1 LEQEEIH
8 RQHINLVLDEAHGI
22 KKWGGTFQSDYLQ
35 IWAHSISSSENDSTK
50 LMNDEGVK
58 HTDLRHSANKHKP
71 PQQLLPVAREN
82 KQKLEFRSTTTNI
95 SDVV

>member
-1 LEQEEIH
+1 M
-8 RQHINLVLDEAHGI
+8 
-22 KKWGGTFQSDYLQ
+22 
-35 IWAHSISSSENDSTK
+35 K
-50 LMNDEGVK
+50 LMNNEGVK
-58 HTDLRHSANKHKP
+58 NAILHHSPNKHKP